1 MSIPVVWLNNERMSF
16 GCCNL
21 LNSMLDRYPVTHFTH
36 MSFPTDLDGA
46 VLVFHGGGA
55 CGTVIPEQVNRLVAP
70 WKWCIFVSVG
80 DEATAFPYTTLTHSN
95 SRRWIQAPLPT
106 TKADR
111 YLVQGYPAHTQRR
124 EVGGRDVDFFF
135 SGQDTHERRHA
146 CIAAIKDC
154 KTRGLVGS
162 VVGTAGFG
170 QGMLHED
177 FCKWMSRAKMAP
189 CPAGPSTPDTFR
201 VYEALECGAIP
212 ILDAVSLRPETR
224 GVWPLLLG
232 DHPLPIIDDWSTLP
246 DVMAQWLD
254 GWELK
259 QRWISLWWRAYKNS
273 FASWLAYDLLSLGV
287 SHGRREEES
296 PRAAATT

>member
-1 MSIPVVWLNNERMSF
+1 MIPVVWLNSERMSF

-21 LNSMLDRYPVTHFTH
+21 LNEMFDRYPCTHYTH
-36 MSFPTDLDGA
+36 MSFPPDLDGA

-55 CGTVIPEQVNRLVAP
+55 CGTVIPEQLNRLVAP
-70 WKWCIFVSVG
+70 WKWVIFVSVG
-80 DEATAFPYTTLTHSN
+80 DEATSFPYTTLSHPN

-111 YLVQGYPAHTQRR
+111 YLIQGYPAGTIRR
-124 EVGGRDVDFFF
+124 DMPRQLDWFFA
-135 SGQDTHERRHA
+135 GQDTHARRHE
-146 CIAAIKDC
+146 CVAALERDKHF
-154 KTRGLVGS
+154 GLLL
-162 VVGTAGFG
+162 TTQCFG
-170 QGMLHED
+170 AGMLQLEYLAH
-177 FCKWMSRAKMAP
+177 MSRARLVP

-232 DHPLPIIDDWSTLP
+232 DHPLPVIDDWATLP
-246 DVMAQWLD
+246 DVMSQWLD
-254 GWELK
+254 GWEMK
-259 QRWISLWWRAYKNS
+259 SRWISLWWRAYKNS